1 MNTFVKSF
9 FSPINSGP
17 VVEDSRVHCAAK
29 VILYD
34 ADGKK
39 IPLVETDIG
48 YVEISNPTTLAGEPC
63 SPADHISQRLEMHPH
78 ASDHPDAPLVRFM
91 PGHEPDV
98 HHYCPTGMDAIKA
111 HLAERGE
118 HGLHP
123 EVMAALKAQLL
134 HRDDIDAKTCRH
146 MGLSYT
152 EIRALPKFERLKHEQ
167 RLRNIKVDAEAD
179 RLTIIGKTAQRIA
192 RHRAKKA
199 KKNA

>member
-1 MNTFVKSF
+1 MSFVKAF
-9 FSPINSGP
+9 FSPSLFSP
-17 VVEDSRVHCAAK
+17 VAEDSRPECGAK
-29 VILYD
+29 VIIYD
-34 ADGKK
+34 ADGEK
-39 IPLVETDIG
+39 IPLVETDLG
-48 YVEISNPTTLAGEPC
+48 MVEISAPTTLAGEPC
-63 SPADHISQRLEMHPH
+63 SFADHISQRLEMHPH
-78 ASDHPDAPLVRFM
+78 ASDHPDAPLVRFI

-123 EVMAALKAQLL
+123 EVMAALKAQWL

-146 MGLSYT
+146 MGMSFV
-152 EIRALPKFERLKHEQ
+152 EIRALPKFERLQHEQ
-167 RLRNIKVDAEAD
+167 RMRNIKVDAEAD

>member
-1 MNTFVKSF
+1 MFVKTF
-9 FSPINSGP
+9 YSPLFGAA
-17 VVEDSRVHCAAK
+17 VAADSRAECGAYGV
-29 VILYD
+29 LYD
-34 ADGKK
+34 ADGNV
-39 IPLVETDIG
+39 IPAVIVHLG
-48 YVEISNPTTLAGEPC
+48 YINITKPISIDGGEC
-63 SPADHISQRLEMHPH
+63 SFADHISQRLEMHPH

-98 HHYCPTGMDAIKA
+98 YHYCPTGMDAIKA

-123 EVMAALKAQLL
+123 EVMAALKAQLC

-146 MGLSYT
+146 MGMSYA

-167 RLRNIKVDAEAD
+167 RMRNIKVDAEAD

>member
-1 MNTFVKSF
+1 MMFVKTF
-9 FSPINSGP
+9 FSPLDEGA
-17 VVEDSRVHCAAK
+17 VCADQLAECAAN
-29 VILYD
+29 VTRYD
-34 ADGKK
+34 
-39 IPLVETDIG
+39 LNH
-48 YVEISNPTTLAGEPC
+48 VEIPTVIVDLGCIVINNPTLMSGDAC
-63 SPADHISQRLEMHPH
+63 SMAAHIAQRLEMHPH

-98 HHYCPTGMDAIKA
+98 YHYCPTGMDAIKA

-123 EVMAALKAQLL
+123 DVMAALKAQLC
-134 HRDDIDAKTCRH
+134 HRDDIDAKTFRA
-146 MGLSYT
+146 MGMSFA
-152 EIRALPKFERLKHEQ
+152 EIRALPKFERLQHEQ
-167 RLRNIKVDAEAD
+167 RMRNIKVDAEAD